1 MKILTTS
8 LRSAQV
14 LSWVFVSLL
23 VPTTLLPAQVV
34 ITNIPGLGGSAQE
47 ARGLNR
53 NGMVAGFARTFG
65 DTNQHAFIFSGGE
78 THDLGGNFSQIGR
91 ASCREKAE

>member
-1 MKILTTS
+1 M
-8 LRSAQV
+8 
-14 LSWVFVSLL
+14 SWVFVSLL

-34 ITNIPGLGGSAQE
+34 ITNIPGLGGSVQE

-65 DTNQHAFIFSGGE
+65 DTNQHAFIFSGGAAS
-78 THDLGGNFSQIGR
+78 GPMGQISKFDPLAR
-91 ASCREKAE
+91 WPRRR